1 MNIFFGIYFGRMEYI
16 LKGDDLR
23 ISRRRTQKTNSDAG
37 EEKRPFRGRGKVSSR
52 LINRHLSHLNAYTTP
67 SCFYIQY
74 II

>member
-1 MNIFFGIYFGRMEYI
+1 MEYI

-52 LINRHLSHLNAYTTP
+52 PINRHLSHDLMH
-67 SCFYIQY
+67 I
-74 II
+74 